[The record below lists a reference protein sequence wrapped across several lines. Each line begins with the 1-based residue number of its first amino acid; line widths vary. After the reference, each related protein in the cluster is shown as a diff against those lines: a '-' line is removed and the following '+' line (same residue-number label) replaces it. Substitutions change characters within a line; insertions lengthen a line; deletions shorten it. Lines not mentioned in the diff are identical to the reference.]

1 MSSRKIRIFYGWFIV
16 AALWIIWTVVGGI
29 ASIGFT
35 SFIEPLTHKF
45 GWNYTQITF
54 GASLRSLMMVIFAPI
69 GGLLSDRW
77 GARKLIFTG
86 ITFFGIGLFLL
97 YLIDSLTHFYLCSIL
112 IGIGYSISTG
122 AVPQAVIG
130 RWFRKKMSLATGIL
144 MVSGGAAGLMVPLVT
159 IAIDIYGW
167 QTAMAILGIG
177 FWILLT
183 PLSLIIRQSPEQ
195 YGYLPNGETKEE
207 TVSGQSYDHV
217 PDTVV
222 DTGARQFIKNR
233 VFWHI
238 TVALSL
244 HMLLSTA
251 VIVHSMP
258 YLSTIG
264 IDRTTSSFVS
274 GALSI
279 VGVFGRLGFG
289 WFGDKLNK
297 KWMAASGTTMIGL
310 SLIIFGCIT
319 TPSIWMLLPAVI
331 LFGTGYGGT
340 VTLHP
345 VLLRENFGTMNIGA
359 VIGLSV
365 GITAIGMIAGP
376 PLTSWLFESF
386 GSYRITW
393 FILIGVVII
402 SIISQ
407 LTNPSVHTM
416 MQKSGSGTNDK

>member
-1 MSSRKIRIFYGWFIV
+1 MPLRKNRVFYGWFIV
-16 AALWIIWTVVGGI
+16 AALCVIWTAVGGI
-29 ASIGFT
+29 VSIGFT
-35 SFIEPLTHKF
+35 SFIEPLTNRF
-45 GWNYTQITF
+45 GWTYTQITF
-54 GASLRSLMMVIFAPI
+54 AASLRSLMMVIFSPI

-77 GARKLIFTG
+77 GARKMVFTG
-86 ITFFGIGLFLL
+86 IALCGIGLFLL
-97 YLIDSLTHFYLCSIL
+97 YWIDSLTQFYLCSIL

-144 MVSGGAAGLMVPLVT
+144 MVSGGAAGLLVPLVT
-159 IAIDIYGW
+159 QVIDIYGW
-167 QTAMAILGIG
+167 QTAMAILGTG
-177 FWILLT
+177 FWVLLT
-183 PLSLIIRQSPEQ
+183 PLSLVIRQSPEQ
-195 YGYLPNGETKEE
+195 YGYLPDGDIEEE
-207 TVSGQSYDHV
+207 TVSSQSDNYV
-217 PDTVV
+217 PDTVTE
-222 DTGARQFIKNR
+222 TGARQFVKDR

-258 YLSTIG
+258 FLSTIG

-289 WFGDKLNK
+289 WFGDKFNK
-297 KWMAASGTTMIGL
+297 RWLAASGTTMIGL
-310 SLIIFGCIT
+310 SLIIFGCT
-319 TPSIWMLLPAVI
+319 TTANIWVLLPAVI

-340 VTLHP
+340 VTLHS
-345 VLLRENFGTMNIGA
+345 VLLRENFGIVNIGA

-376 PLTSWLFESF
+376 PLTSWLYESF
-386 GSYRITW
+386 GTYRITW

-402 SIISQ
+402 SVVSQ

-416 MQKSGSGTNDK
+416 TQKAN

>member
-1 MSSRKIRIFYGWFIV
+1 MSSGKKHIFYGWFIV
-16 AALWIIWTVVGGI
+16 AALWIIWTAVGGI
-29 ASIGFT
+29 VSIGFT
-35 SFIEPLTHKF
+35 AFIEPLTYRF
-45 GWNYTQITF
+45 GWTYTQITF
-54 GASLRSLMMVIFAPI
+54 AASLRSLMMVIFTPI
-69 GGLLSDRW
+69 AGLLSDRW
-77 GARKLIFTG
+77 GARKLVFTG
-86 ITFFGIGLFLL
+86 IVLSGMGLFLL
-97 YLIDSLTHFYLCSIL
+97 YWTDSLTQFYLCSIL
-112 IGIGYSISTG
+112 IGIGYSTSTG
-122 AVPQAVIG
+122 AIPQAVIG

-144 MVSGGAAGLMVPLVT
+144 MVSGGAAGLLVPLVT
-159 IAIDIYGW
+159 KLIDMYGW
-167 QTAMAILGIG
+167 PTAMAILGIA
-177 FWILLT
+177 FLVLLT
-183 PLSLIIRQSPEQ
+183 PLSLVIRQSPDQ
-195 YGYLPNGETKEE
+195 YGYLPDGEIKEKNI
-207 TVSGQSYDHV
+207 SHQSLNYI
-217 PDTVV
+217 PDTVMK
-222 DTGARQFIKNR
+222 TGARQFVKDR

-238 TVALSL
+238 TIALLL

-258 YLSTIG
+258 FLSTIG

-297 KWMAASGTTMIGL
+297 RWLAASGTTMIGL
-310 SLIIFGCIT
+310 SLIIFGCT
-319 TPSIWMLLPAVI
+319 TTANIWVLLPAVI

-345 VLLRENFGTMNIGA
+345 VLLCENFGTINLGS

-376 PLTSWLFESF
+376 PFTSWLYDSI

-402 SIISQ
+402 SVVSQ
-407 LTNPSVHTM
+407 LTNPSVHTRR
-416 MQKSGSGTNDK
+416 

>member
-1 MSSRKIRIFYGWFIV
+1 
-16 AALWIIWTVVGGI
+16 
-29 ASIGFT
+29 
-35 SFIEPLTHKF
+35 
-45 GWNYTQITF
+45 
-54 GASLRSLMMVIFAPI
+54 MMVIFSPI

-77 GARKLIFTG
+77 GARKMVFTG
-86 ITFFGIGLFLL
+86 IALSGTGLLL
-97 YLIDSLTHFYLCSIL
+97 FYRIDSLTQFYLCSIL

-122 AVPQAVIG
+122 AIPQAVIG
-130 RWFRKKMSLATGIL
+130 RWFRKKMSIATGIL
-144 MVSGGAAGLMVPLVT
+144 MVSGGAAGLLVPLVT
-159 IAIDIYGW
+159 EVIDIYGW

-177 FWILLT
+177 FWVLLT
-183 PLSLIIRQSPEQ
+183 PLSLVIRQNPEQ
-195 YGYLPNGETKEE
+195 YGYLPDGETKEK
-207 TVSGQSYDHV
+207 TDSNQSHEHV
-217 PDTVV
+217 PDTLEE
-222 DTGARQFIKNR
+222 TGARQFVKDR

-258 YLSTIG
+258 FLSTIG

-289 WFGDKLNK
+289 WFGDKFNK
-297 KWMAASGTTMIGL
+297 RWLAASGTTMIGL
-310 SLIIFGCIT
+310 SLIIFGCT
-319 TPSIWMLLPAVI
+319 TTANIWVLLPAVI

-345 VLLRENFGTMNIGA
+345 VLLRENFGTINIGA

-376 PLTSWLFESF
+376 PLTSWLYESF
-386 GSYRITW
+386 GNYRITW
-393 FILIGVVII
+393 FILVGVAIIGVV
-402 SIISQ
+402 SQ
-407 LTNPSVHTM
+407 LTNPSVHTTRHR
-416 MQKSGSGTNDK
+416 QTRL